1 MGTVVLCGCTP
12 SEPPPPPK
20 ISLAETSYDF
30 GRVAQG
36 APVSHTYAFHNA
48 GGLDLTID
56 NVHASCGCTVATPS
70 SRVLHPGDDGG
81 IAVTFDTSRDVGRK
95 THTLTVYSNDP
106 AQPVTT
112 LSLSGDVEA
121 EVAADPPALYVG
133 HLRRNQVAQKE
144 VRLLARNGVSVGSVE
159 PGKLINAT
167 LQSTP
172 AGTRLRIAIKP
183 DAPPGRFKDTV
194 TVRTSSPRQ
203 PTLAIPVV
211 GFVDA
216 ASGPAAE
223 RPE

>member
-112 LSLSGDVEA
+112 LSL
-121 EVAADPPALYVG
+121 
-133 HLRRNQVAQKE
+133 
-144 VRLLARNGVSVGSVE
+144 
-159 PGKLINAT
+159 
-167 LQSTP
+167 
-172 AGTRLRIAIKP
+172 RIAIKP